1 MSPKEGRGLGARQDQ
16 QPELWHRCTLVMSF
30 QKHWVKPRKR
40 RYYEVYDRVSALF
53 DRQIEEYGKERFTQR
68 LAEFR
73 ALKAAVPPPP
83 SPPPPKARPPPPVD
97 TSIPPPPIASLP
109 PPNATA
115 AATAAAAADNATLP
129 ARRRAL
135 LKTVTVPK
143 PHSRLQVSNN
153 LGRHPLY
160 QYTHWTCPVTA
171 CLGKLREG
179 AGLLGLCA
187 LYGGC
192 AVSGSPR
199 SREISTRVGVA
210 RVDSALR
217 NECKGGLT
225 APKHKWRLIALLS
238 VCQWCYQPPRT

>member
-143 PHSRLQVSNN
+143 PHSRLQVKKIWEDTPCTNTPT
-153 LGRHPLY
+153 GRVRSRL
-160 QYTHWTCPVTA
+160 
-171 CLGKLREG
+171 
-179 AGLLGLCA
+179 A
-187 LYGGC
+187 LANSARVLVCSGC
-192 AVSGSPR
+192 ARCMGDVQFLAVR
-199 SREISTRVGVA
+199 GVA
-210 RVDSALR
+210 KSQQGSALH
-217 NECKGGLT
+217 
-225 APKHKWRLIALLS
+225 ALIA
-238 VCQWCYQPPRT
+238 P